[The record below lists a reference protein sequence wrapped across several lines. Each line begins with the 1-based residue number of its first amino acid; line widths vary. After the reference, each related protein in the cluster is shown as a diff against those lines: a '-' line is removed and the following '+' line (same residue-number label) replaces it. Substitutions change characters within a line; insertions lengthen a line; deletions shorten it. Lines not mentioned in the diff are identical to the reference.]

1 MNCGGRYRG
10 ESPDAGITG
19 DFWSWV
25 KPSMPRSAMDFR
37 IRLARQKTHSIRVEK
52 IIRFWPPG
60 SSRFVASFS
69 TVSVSRFRLLWA
81 DGRFLSAYPLGNAAS
96 VSLYDIDF
104 HSSAGVGFAWGGGL
118 EGSCEAPPSKTMPQ
132 GSHAPSSE
140 TQRKRGE
147 RVAFSNNMSGG
158 IARISDSHPA

>member
-1 MNCGGRYRG
+1 MRELREIFG
-10 ESPDAGITG
+10 
-19 DFWSWV
+19 
-25 KPSMPRSAMDFR
+25 
-37 IRLARQKTHSIRVEK
+37 
-52 IIRFWPPG
+52 PG
-60 SSRFVASFS
+60 SSPRCRDPQWTSASSWRARRPTRFGWRKPLGSGPRDRVDSSHLFPPCR
-69 TVSVSRFRLLWA
+69 SRDL
-81 DGRFLSAYPLGNAAS
+81 DYYGQTGRFLSAYPLGNAAS